1 MHSAV
6 VFWIIAALVVIVTLG
21 VLLRALLGRH
31 PADDNAPAD
40 DSASVAIFRDQKRQ
54 LDEDLANGI
63 IDAGEH
69 ARMRDELAA
78 RLGHEIG
85 HPVDRPAISP
95 VVPPTHARSASSRAR
110 WIVAGTLI
118 VLLPVATAAL
128 YFTLG
133 RPGAID
139 AAQVA
144 AAQRSLTQAQVQAMV
159 ETLAQRMKA
168 NPADPKG
175 WALLGRS
182 YAAMGRFEDAANA
195 FAEATQRAPN
205 DAVLLSDYADTLSM
219 AQGSLQGKP
228 TELTAQALAID
239 PHNQKAL
246 ALAAA
251 SASERHAYDEALRH
265 WRRLAADLP
274 VDSDAAREV
283 ADVIAD
289 TLRQRDA
296 AASGNAT
303 AASAAAGD
311 TRSASKANDAASAA
325 AKATEGASAATKAS
339 EAATALPGGPRGES
353 SPAGTPPLA
362 GTPSAASAGAR
373 ISGNVALSPA
383 LAARAQPGETVFIFA
398 RAVNGPRMPL
408 AVLRTTVRELP
419 RDFVLDDSMAM
430 APGARISSA
439 QSVVVEARVSK
450 TGNAMPAS
458 GDLIGTSP
466 PTAPGSANIHVLI
479 DRVVP

>member
-118 VLLPVATAAL
+118 VLLPVATATL

>member
-182 YAAMGRFEDAANA
+182 YAAMGRFHDAANA

-339 EAATALPGGPRGES
+339 EAAAASPGGPRGES
-353 SPAGTPPLA
+353 SPASTPPLA

>member
-31 PADDNAPAD
+31 PADDNASAD

-85 HPVDRPAISP
+85 HPVDRPAIST

-144 AAQRSLTQAQVQAMV
+144 AAQRSLTQAQVLAMV

-265 WRRLAADLP
+265 WRTLAADLP

>member
-339 EAATALPGGPRGES
+339 EAAAASPGGPRGES
-353 SPAGTPPLA
+353 SPASTPPLA

>member
-144 AAQRSLTQAQVQAMV
+144 AAQRSLTQAQVLAMV

-265 WRRLAADLP
+265 WRTLAADLP

-311 TRSASKANDAASAA
+311 TRSASKANDAASAV